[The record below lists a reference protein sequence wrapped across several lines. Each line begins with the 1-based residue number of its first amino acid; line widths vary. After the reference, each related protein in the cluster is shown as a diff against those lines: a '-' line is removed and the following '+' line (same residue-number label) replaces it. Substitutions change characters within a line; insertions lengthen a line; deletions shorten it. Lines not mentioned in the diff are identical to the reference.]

1 LALNWASPFFSYEDI
16 MTKPTSMT
24 ELEAVNVLLTTIGEA
39 PVNTLDGNQVTDV
52 SIAKQVL
59 NEVSREVQ
67 AQGWHFNTEQG
78 VELSPNISGD
88 IAIPADTARIDAQ
101 DFNTVIREG
110 KMFNLTDRTFEFA
123 SKIKVDIV
131 YYQDFVELPQQ
142 AKKYIT
148 TRAARIFS
156 DRLLNSESIHKMTS
170 RDEQRALIDL
180 KELEGDTGD
189 FNMMDSYSV
198 SRVMNRGFNRKVL

>member
-1 LALNWASPFFSYEDI
+1 

-39 PVNTLDGNQVTDV
+39 PVNTLTGNQVTDV
-52 SIAKQVL
+52 SIAQQVL

-101 DFNTVIREG
+101 DFNTVTREN
-110 KMFNLTDRTFEFA
+110 KLFNLTDRTFTFA

-131 YYQDFVELPQQ
+131 YYQDFEVLPQQ

-148 TRAARIFS
+148 TRAARIYS
-156 DRLLNSESIHKMTS
+156 DRLLNSETIHKMTS

-180 KELEGDTGD
+180 KEYEGDTGD
-189 FNMMDSYSV
+189 YNMMDSYSV
-198 SRVMNRGFNRKVL
+198 SRVLNRGFNRKVL

>member
-1 LALNWASPFFSYEDI
+1 

-67 AQGWHFNTEQG
+67 AQGWHFNTEQDI
-78 VELSPNISGD
+78 ELSPNISGD

-101 DFNTVIREG
+101 DFNTVVRED
-110 KMFNLTDRTFEFA
+110 KLFNLTDRTFTFA

-131 YYQDFVELPQQ
+131 YYQDFSVLPQQ

-156 DRLLNSESIHKMTS
+156 DRLLNSESIHKMTA

-180 KELEGDTGD
+180 KEFEGDTGD
-189 FNMMDSYSV
+189 YNMMDSYSV
-198 SRVMNRGFNRKVL
+198 SRVLNRGFNRKVL

>member
-1 LALNWASPFFSYEDI
+1 

-67 AQGWHFNTEQG
+67 AQGWHFNTEQNVPLTPDTLG
-78 VELSPNISGD
+78 NI
-88 IAIPADTARIDAQ
+88 IIPADTARIDAR
-101 DFNTVIREG
+101 DFNVVVRDN
-110 KMFNLTDRTFEFA
+110 KLFNLTDRTYAFV
-123 SKIKVDIV
+123 SKILADVI
-131 YYQDFVELPQQ
+131 YYQDFANLPQQ
-142 AKKYIT
+142 AKNYIT
-148 TRAARIFS
+148 TRAARIFA
-156 DRLLNSESIHKMTS
+156 DRTLNSETIHKMTS
-170 RDEQRALIDL
+170 RDEQRAFIDL
-180 KELEGDTGD
+180 KEMEGDTGD

>member
-1 LALNWASPFFSYEDI
+1 

-39 PVNTLDGNQVTDV
+39 PVNTLTGNQVTDV
-52 SIAKQVL
+52 AIAKQVL
-59 NEVSREVQ
+59 NEISREVQ

-78 VELSPNISGD
+78 VPLTPSVAGNI
-88 IAIPADTARIDAQ
+88 AVPADTARIDAQ
-101 DFNTVIREG
+101 DFNTVIRED
-110 KMFNLTDRTFEFA
+110 KLFNLTDRTFTFA
-123 SKIKVDIV
+123 SKILVDIV
-131 YYQDFVELPQQ
+131 YYQDFSVLPQQ

-148 TRAARIFS
+148 TRAARIYS
-156 DRLLNSESIHKMTS
+156 DRMLNSESIHKMTA

-180 KELEGDTGD
+180 KEYEGDTGD
-189 FNMMDSYSV
+189 YNMMDSFSV

>member
-1 LALNWASPFFSYEDI
+1 

-39 PVNTLDGNQVTDV
+39 PVNTLTGNQVTDV
-52 SIAKQVL
+52 SIAQQVL

-101 DFNTVIREG
+101 DFNTVTRED
-110 KMFNLTDRTFEFA
+110 KLFNLTDRTFTFA

-131 YYQDFVELPQQ
+131 YYQDFEVLPQQ

-148 TRAARIFS
+148 TRAARIYS
-156 DRLLNSESIHKMTS
+156 DRLLNSETIHKMTS

-180 KELEGDTGD
+180 KEYEGDTGD
-189 FNMMDSYSV
+189 YNMMDSYSV
-198 SRVMNRGFNRKVL
+198 SRVLNRGFNRKVL